1 MGDFPGLS
9 ENFAVD
15 RIRVMVV
22 DDDDFTRSM
31 VVSSLQMQD
40 YDVINESSS
49 ASSAIK
55 SAIKLKPDVAILDL
69 DLGSGPNGVD
79 LALAL
84 RREIP
89 RIAIVMLTTFEDPR
103 FLSPNIPMLPE
114 GSLYLVK
121 REVSKIEK
129 LGIAIEQAIT
139 NSKTLNK
146 NDKLVK
152 TPRTS
157 LTDNQVE
164 IMRLVAM
171 GLSNAQIAKKRGI
184 NEKSVEQTISRITKE
199 LNLNSSAE
207 RNSRV
212 QLSLYYQQLVGGKIT
227 NA

>member
-1 MGDFPGLS
+1 M
-9 ENFAVD
+9 A
-15 RIRVMVV
+15 RTRVIVV

-40 YDVINESSS
+40 YDVINESSTAS
-49 ASSAIK
+49 AAIK
-55 SAIKLKPDVAILDL
+55 SAMKLKPEVAILDL
-69 DLGSGPNGVD
+69 DLGTGPNGID

-103 FLSPNIPMLPE
+103 FLSPNIPILPE
-114 GSLYLVK
+114 GSIYLVK
-121 REVSKIEK
+121 REVGKIEK
-129 LGIAIEQAIT
+129 LGNAIDQALINA
-139 NSKTLNK
+139 NSISKF
-146 NDKLVK
+146 DKSVR
-152 TPRTS
+152 TPRTN

-199 LNLNSSAE
+199 LNLTSSAE
-207 RNSRV
+207 KNSRV
-212 QLSLYYQQLVGGKIT
+212 QLSLYYQQFVGGKIT

>member
-1 MGDFPGLS
+1 LGEIDGLGKNHS
-9 ENFAVD
+9 MA
-15 RIRVMVV
+15 RTRVIVV

-40 YDVINESSS
+40 YDVISESST

-55 SAIKLKPDVAILDL
+55 TAIKLKPEVAILDL
-69 DLGSGPNGVD
+69 DLGTGPNGVD

-121 REVSKIEK
+121 REVGKIEK
-129 LGIAIEQAIT
+129 LGNAIEQALL
-139 NSKTLNK
+139 NAKKLSKS
-146 NDKLVK
+146 DKSVQA
-152 TPRTS
+152 PRAN

-164 IMRLVAM
+164 IMRLVAT
-171 GLSNAQIAKKRGI
+171 GLSNAQIAKQRGI

-199 LNLNSSAE
+199 LNLTSGAE
-207 RNSRV
+207 KNSRV
-212 QLSLYYQQLVGGKIT
+212 QLTRYYQQFVGGKIS

>member
-1 MGDFPGLS
+1 MG
-9 ENFAVD
+9 
-15 RIRVMVV
+15 RIRAIVV

-40 YDVINESSS
+40 YDVISEAST

-55 SAIKLKPDVAILDL
+55 TAIKLKPDVAILDL

-89 RIAIVMLTTFEDPR
+89 RIGIVMLTTFEDPR

-129 LGIAIEQAIT
+129 LGSAIEQAIA
-139 NSKTLNK
+139 NSKSLNK
-146 NDKLVK
+146 NDKSVK
-152 TPRTS
+152 TPRTG

-171 GLSNAQIAKKRGI
+171 GFSNAQIAKKRGI

-199 LNLNSSAE
+199 LNLNSSSD

-212 QLSLYYQQLVGGKIT
+212 QLTIYYQQFVGGKIT

>member
-1 MGDFPGLS
+1 M
-9 ENFAVD
+9 A
-15 RIRVMVV
+15 RTRVIVV

-40 YDVINESSS
+40 YDVISESST

-55 SAIKLKPDVAILDL
+55 TAIKLKPEVAILDL
-69 DLGSGPNGVD
+69 DLGTGPNGVD

-121 REVSKIEK
+121 REVGKIEK
-129 LGIAIEQAIT
+129 LGNAIEQALL
-139 NSKTLNK
+139 NAKKLSKS
-146 NDKLVK
+146 DKSVQA
-152 TPRTS
+152 PRAN

-164 IMRLVAM
+164 ILRLVAI
-171 GLSNAQIAKKRGI
+171 GLSNAQIAKQRGI

-199 LNLNSSAE
+199 LNLTSGAE
-207 RNSRV
+207 KNSRV
-212 QLSLYYQQLVGGKIT
+212 QLTRYYQQFVGGKIS

>member
-1 MGDFPGLS
+1 M
-9 ENFAVD
+9 A
-15 RIRVMVV
+15 RTRVIVV

-40 YDVINESSS
+40 YDVISESST

-55 SAIKLKPDVAILDL
+55 TAIKLKPEVAILDL
-69 DLGSGPNGVD
+69 DLGTGPNGVD

-89 RIAIVMLTTFEDPR
+89 RIAIVMLSTFEDPR

-121 REVSKIEK
+121 REVGKIEN
-129 LGIAIEQAIT
+129 LGNAIEQALL
-139 NSKTLNK
+139 NAKKLSKS
-146 NDKLVK
+146 DKSVQA
-152 TPRTS
+152 PRAN

-171 GLSNAQIAKKRGI
+171 GLSNAQIAKQRGI

-199 LNLNSSAE
+199 LKLTSGAE
-207 RNSRV
+207 KNSRV
-212 QLSLYYQQLVGGKIT
+212 QLTRYYQQFVGGKIS

>member
-1 MGDFPGLS
+1 M
-9 ENFAVD
+9 N
-15 RIRVMVV
+15 RTRVIVV

-40 YDVINESSS
+40 YDVISEAST
-49 ASSAIK
+49 ASSAIR
-55 SAIKLKPDVAILDL
+55 SAMRLKPDVAILDL
-69 DLGSGPNGVD
+69 DLGTGPNGVD

-89 RIAIVMLTTFEDPR
+89 KIAIVMLTTFEDPR

-121 REVSKIEK
+121 REVGKIEK
-129 LGIAIEQAIT
+129 LGNAIEQAIE
-139 NSKTLNK
+139 NAKNLNK
-146 NDKLVK
+146 NDKSVK
-152 TPRTS
+152 TPRTN

-171 GLSNAQIAKKRGI
+171 GLSNAQIAKQRGI

-199 LNLNSSAE
+199 LNLNSGAE
-207 RNSRV
+207 KNSRV
-212 QLSLYYQQLVGGKIT
+212 QLSLYYQQFVGGKTT

>member
-1 MGDFPGLS
+1 M
-9 ENFAVD
+9 A
-15 RIRVMVV
+15 RTRVIVV

-40 YDVINESSS
+40 YDVISESST

-55 SAIKLKPDVAILDL
+55 TAIKLKPEVAILDL
-69 DLGSGPNGVD
+69 DLGTGPNGVD

-121 REVSKIEK
+121 REVGKIEK
-129 LGIAIEQAIT
+129 LGNAIEQALL
-139 NSKTLNK
+139 NAKKLSKS
-146 NDKLVK
+146 DKSVQA
-152 TPRTS
+152 PRAN

-171 GLSNAQIAKKRGI
+171 GLSNAQIAKQRGI

-199 LNLNSSAE
+199 LKLTSGAE
-207 RNSRV
+207 KNSRV
-212 QLSLYYQQLVGGKIT
+212 QLTRYYQQFVGGKIS